1 MHGHRVHVAR
11 AGLIVLIRIGAVC
24 ILAIELGCSKSGGS
38 TTCNR
43 ASDGHCVSPNDAGDV
58 YCDVDHG
65 PTETPPDAAYFL
77 TCHGGTICGIDHN
90 RLTFSCCAPSSDCV
104 PGFDSD

>member
-1 MHGHRVHVAR
+1 M
-11 AGLIVLIRIGAVC
+11 LIRIAAAC
-24 ILAIELGCSKSGGS
+24 ILVLELACSK
-38 TTCNR
+38 TTGDPAPCSR
-43 ASDGHCVSPNDAGDV
+43 ASDGHCVSPNAAGDV
-58 YCDVDHG
+58 FCDVDHG